1 MAFSQFI
8 NGNIPLTGALA
19 MWDVISML
27 ISAGATKLADSDGTT
42 YSSSGTRVTGGGSGS
57 NGLGN
62 TSAWVRLQLPGGR
75 ELTIQRGASNT
86 VWRVKYSASAHFTG
100 GSPGATQT
108 PSATDEA
115 IRLGGG
121 TDASPTYT
129 SIFATDATYKL
140 YGGAGG
146 ATDGF
151 WFATVLIVGGTQ
163 SAGMFFDPLSSS
175 TTSDGDACVIGV
187 SISGSAFT
195 SGTLGLNSASATTG
209 GVMGWLKYGLAGSG
223 FVAIP
228 ALTLNDGGG
237 AMWPNV
243 AGTNPHTTKDALE
256 LLQYGRKSSLSAP
269 TGPKGVSNFVAWN
282 ASSRSSLE
290 TYSVDSTRDRIV
302 FSDLN
307 FPWNGA
313 VVL

>member
-8 NGNIPLTGALA
+8 NGSVVATGSVA
-19 MWDVISML
+19 MWEVVQML
-27 ISAGATKLADSDGTT
+27 IAAGATKAADSDGTT
-42 YSSSGTRVTGGGSGS
+42 YSSSGTRITSGS
-57 NGLGN
+57 SGAQGLGN
-62 TSAWVRLQLPGGR
+62 TSAWIRLQLPGNR
-75 ELTIQRGASNT
+75 ELTIQRGTTNT
-86 VWRVKYSASAHFTG
+86 VWRIKYSASARFTG

-115 IRLGGG
+115 IRVGGG

-129 SIFATDATYKL
+129 SIFASDATYKL

-151 WFATVLIVGGTQ
+151 WFATTLIAGGAQ

-175 TTSDGDACVIGV
+175 TTSDGDACVIGL

-195 SGTLGLNSASATTG
+195 SGTLGSNSATASTG

-256 LLQYGRKSSLSAP
+256 LIQYGRKSSLSAP
-269 TGPKGVSNFVAWN
+269 TGPKGISKFVAWN
-282 ASSRSSLE
+282 AASRSSLE

>member
-8 NGNIPLTGALA
+8 NGNVPATGAAA
-19 MWDVISML
+19 MWDVINML
-27 ISAGATKLADSDGTT
+27 IAAGATKAADSDGTT
-42 YSSSGTRVTGGGSGS
+42 YSSSGTRITGGGSGS

-75 ELTIQRGASNT
+75 ELTIQRGTSNT

-115 IRLGGG
+115 IRCGGG
-121 TDASPTYT
+121 TDASPTYL
-129 SIFATDATYKL
+129 SWFSSDASYKL

-151 WFATVLIVGGTQ
+151 WFATVLIAGGAQ

-187 SISGSAFT
+187 SVSGSAFT
-195 SGTLGLNSASATTG
+195 SAVLGSNSASATAG

-223 FVAIP
+223 YVAIP
-228 ALTLNDGGG
+228 ALTMNDGSG

-243 AGTNPHTTKDALE
+243 AGTNPHTGNDALE
-256 LLQYGRKSSLSAP
+256 LIQYGRKSSLSAP
-269 TGPKGVSNFVAWN
+269 TGPKGISRFVAWN
-282 ASSRSSLE
+282 AATRSALE
-290 TYSVDSTRDRIV
+290 TYSVSTTRDRITL
-302 FSDLN
+302 SDIN
-307 FPWNGA
+307 VPWNGA